1 MFQQVRY
8 YKIWPDLLVFS
19 IKYFSRAWLSRMRFF
34 SVEPVQPQASS
45 DEADPSKLS
54 LAERV
59 KLFNQKITHERLPIA
74 GGVPPASG
82 GILRKPRHARFKTQ
96 PVTNEEMESVQKI
109 SPLAASLV
117 KPPNA
122 DTLGSNMILF
132 FTNVLTLFLV

>member
-1 MFQQVRY
+1 MIV
-8 YKIWPDLLVFS
+8 LL
-19 IKYFSRAWLSRMRFF
+19 LRMRFF
-34 SVEPVQPQASS
+34 PPVDPVQPQASS

-74 GGVPPASG
+74 GGAPATT

-109 SPLAASLV
+109 SPLAACLV
-117 KPPNA
+117 KPPDAN
-122 DTLGSNMILF
+122 TLGSNIYIF
-132 FTNVLTLFLV
+132 YFY